1 MEAALRCS
9 RRPCKPWITLQ
20 SLQPSWGQQVRTMAR
35 LCGVLGDRA
44 AARNALAWRQFGLVL
59 DGTHQQIERL

>member
-1 MEAALRCS
+1 
-9 RRPCKPWITLQ
+9 
-20 SLQPSWGQQVRTMAR
+20 MAR

-44 AARNALAWRQFGLVL
+44 AARNALTWRQFGLVL